1 MFTVKRQ
8 NRGSDSSRLYNI
20 SHLQKCAIHT
30 YHIVPSLNWSS
41 EIYSYI
47 ANELL
52 VPETASAQLSRIR
65 KEVRSLDFM
74 PARYTLVEWEPWHS
88 MKMHQL
94 PVDNFILYYL
104 VDDKERTVTVARIF
118 YGGRDIEEIIN
129 SNK

>member
-1 MFTVKRQ
+1 MT
-8 NRGSDSSRLYNI
+8 DSYKVGYSVDALDDLR
-20 SHLQKCAIHT
+20 
-30 YHIVPSLNWSS
+30 

-52 VPETASAQLSRIR
+52 VPETASAQLSR
-65 KEVRSLDFM
+65 SLDFM
-74 PARYTLVEWEPWHS
+74 PARYALVDWEPWHS

-94 PVDNFILYYL
+94 PVDNFIVYYL

>member
-1 MFTVKRQ
+1 MT
-8 NRGSDSSRLYNI
+8 DSYKVGDSGDALDDLR
-20 SHLQKCAIHT
+20 
-30 YHIVPSLNWSS
+30 

-52 VPETASAQLSRIR
+52 VPETAFAQLSRIR

-94 PVDNFILYYL
+94 LVDNFIVYYL
-104 VDDKERTVTVARIF
+104 VDDKVRTVTVARIF
-118 YGGRDIEEIIN
+118 YGGRDIDNMNWNHGKVEGYV
-129 SNK
+129 